1 VTSSVGYSL
10 LSLRVPSCSLSN
22 VFARLLGWLSNRIRL
37 LALSVRASCLT
48 VGICRSRLII
58 VLGTYH
64 GASVIMRSA
73 FDWNRSSI
81 SRFEFDAV
89 PHSWIP

>member
-1 VTSSVGYSL
+1 M
-10 LSLRVPSCSLSN
+10 PSRFRQ
-22 VFARLLGWLSNRIRL
+22 FAQN
-37 LALSVRASCLT
+37 ARASCLT
-48 VGICRSRLII
+48 VGICRSRLFI
-58 VLGTYH
+58 VLGTYR

-89 PHSWIP
+89 PYSWIP

>member
-1 VTSSVGYSL
+1 VSSRFRY
-10 LSLRVPSCSLSN
+10 
-22 VFARLLGWLSNRIRL
+22 FALNF
-37 LALSVRASCLT
+37 RASCLT
-48 VGICRSRLII
+48 VGICRSLLII

-64 GASVIMRSA
+64 GASVIMRST

>member
-1 VTSSVGYSL
+1 M
-10 LSLRVPSCSLSN
+10 N
-22 VFARLLGWLSNRIRL
+22 I
-37 LALSVRASCLT
+37 RASCLT

-58 VLGTYH
+58 VLGTYR
-64 GASVIMRSA
+64 GASVIMRSTL
-73 FDWNRSSI
+73 DWNRSSI